1 MALSFAPVDWPT
13 DAEVVIDFL
22 VGNEWPFHGTARLT
36 RQQAATVAVSNEDVT
51 SFWVRSEGHTVGLLR
66 AFDLS
71 DLASGSPLIDIR
83 IVEDQRGKGIGTAS
97 VRWLTSHLLETYPEL
112 HRIEATTRHDNL
124 AMQAAFATC
133 GYREEGRLIEA
144 WVSADGTRSDTLIF
158 AILRREWAPS

>member
-1 MALSFAPVDWPT
+1 MMGGLMGESTRLVKAVTQDIMVPA

-83 IVEDQRGKGIGTAS
+83 IVEDGLQGA
-97 VRWLTSHLLETYPEL
+97 
-112 HRIEATTRHDNL
+112 AD
-124 AMQAAFATC
+124 QA
-133 GYREEGRLIEA
+133 
-144 WVSADGTRSDTLIF
+144 
-158 AILRREWAPS
+158 